1 MNILAFGK
9 KTKGSDYTI
18 LSNFILQVSKEH
30 NFFIYDKYYEA
41 IQGQLSDE
49 SLAAKIHI
57 VDDETITGDMLVCL
71 GGDGTILDAVKF
83 LKSHS
88 MPILGVNT
96 GRLGFLST
104 ISQNLIL
111 ETMEYV
117 LSGNWQTERRKLI
130 ELELS
135 DRTFNQFDN
144 IGLNEVTIHKSN
156 SNEMIVIHAYMNGE
170 FLNTYWCDGLI
181 ISTPTGSTAYSL
193 ACGGPIITPNT
204 SCLVVTPIA
213 PHSLTVRPMIIPDS
227 TLLTFEVES
236 RSGEALV
243 AVDNRTTVIKNH
255 SIISV
260 KISKHIAEFV
270 TTKGYSYFDILRKK
284 LNWGLDNRNNS

>member
-1 MNILAFGK
+1 MNILIFGK
-9 KTKGSDYTI
+9 KTKGSDYSI
-18 LSNFILQVSKEH
+18 LSVFISTVSK
-30 NFFIYDKYYEA
+30 NSNIFIYNQYYET
-41 IQGQLSDE
+41 IYNQLSIE
-49 SLAAKIHI
+49 SLERNVTV
-57 VDDETITGDMLVCL
+57 VDEYSISGDVLVCL

-88 MPILGVNT
+88 MPIIGVNT

-104 ISQNLIL
+104 ISQDIIL
-111 ETMEYV
+111 ETIEYI

-135 DRTFNQFDN
+135 DRTFDEFDN

-181 ISTPTGSTAYSL
+181 VSTPTGSTAYSL
-193 ACGGPIITPNT
+193 ACGGPIISPNT

-213 PHSLTVRPMIIPDS
+213 PHSLTVRPLIIPDS
-227 TLLTFEVES
+227 ALLTFEVES

-243 AVDNRTTVIKNH
+243 AVDNRTTVIKSN

-260 KISKHIAEFV
+260 KISKHTAEFV